1 MGSSIRVTAPDGWSL
16 DGYRAEPKGAGWRVD
31 GLKNPLRLG
40 PLYRGHGGSEGRE
53 LR

>member
-31 GLKNPLRLG
+31 GLKTRSVSV
-40 PLYRGHGGSEGRE
+40 LYTEDTADLKVGS
-53 LR
+53 